1 MSGISSAFIKR
12 PVATWLLTLAI
23 VLAGAVSFRLLP
35 VSPLPQVD
43 YPTIS
48 VSASLPGASP
58 ETMASTV
65 ATPLERALG
74 RIAGI
79 NEMTSSSSLGSTRIT
94 LQFDL
99 NRDIN
104 GAARDVQAAI
114 NAARNLLPTG
124 LPSNPTYRKVNPAD
138 APIMIVA
145 LTSDTMP
152 QPKLYDVAS
161 TVLAQRILQIDGVG
175 DVSVGGSSLPAVRV
189 ELNPDALSHQGVE
202 LDQVGAALAAAN
214 QRRPKGAFESGDKR
228 WQIETNDEAKTAADY
243 LPLIINY
250 NTKTG
255 AAVRLSDVAAVS
267 DSLQDVRNAGFA
279 GGRQSVLLVITR
291 APGANIIET
300 VDRVKAMLPQ
310 LQTMIPA
317 SVNVNVILDRSPT
330 IRASLN
336 EVERSLMMAVGLVIL
351 VVYLFLKNGR
361 ATLVPAVAVPVSL
374 VGSFAA
380 MYLCGFSLNNLSL
393 MALTIATGFVVDDA
407 IVVLENISRHIE
419 EGVPPMR
426 AAILGA
432 REVGFTVLSMSL
444 SLVAVFIPFLFMGD
458 IVGRLFREF
467 AVTLTVAIIISL
479 VISLTTTPMMCA
491 RLLRRGMEHEEGNW
505 LVRRFG
511 QLLERV
517 QHGYARTLTWALEHA
532 RLMIALLGI
541 AVVLNV
547 YLYVAIPK
555 GFFPEQDT
563 GRISGFIQADQSI
576 SFQAMRQKLIDF
588 MNIVR
593 ADPAVES
600 VAGFTGGSSINSGR
614 MFVALKPLS
623 ERSEN
628 AQQVI
633 ARLRKKLAHEPGAK
647 LVLNPVQDI
656 RIGGR
661 QSNATYQYTLQS
673 DDLKALRTWEPRIL
687 EALKNEPTLTDVN
700 TDQQDNG
707 LETALIYDRD
717 TIARLGLTVSQVN
730 KVLNAAF
737 GQSQVST
744 IYQPLNQYKVVVEV
758 APEYTQSPETLKK
771 LFLMGPGGKP
781 IPLSAFAHWAPSN
794 AALAVNHQGQFAAAT
809 ISFNMPQGLSLS
821 DASATI
827 NRVMVQLG
835 VPSSIHGNFAG
846 TAQAFQENL
855 RNQLILILAA
865 LIAVYLVLG
874 VLYESYVHPLT
885 ILSTL
890 PSAGLGALLA
900 LMLFGSE
907 FSLIAL
913 IGILLLIGIV
923 KKNAIMM
930 IDFAL
935 EAERRDNLSPREAIF
950 RACQLRFR
958 PIMMTTMAA
967 MLGAVPLALGSG
979 DGAELRRPLGITIV
993 GGLLM
998 SQLLTLYTTPVVYL
1012 YLDRFRL
1019 WCLRLWRRSHPG
1031 NDLPAAL
1038 ENKD

>member
-1 MSGISSAFIKR
+1 MSGISSVFIKR

-23 VLAGAVSFRLLP
+23 VLAGAVSFRFLP

-79 NEMTSSSSLGSTRIT
+79 SEMTSRSSLGSTRIT
-94 LQFDL
+94 LQFALD
-99 NRDIN
+99 RDIN

-124 LPSNPTYRKVNPAD
+124 MPSNPSYRKVNPAD

-161 TVLAQRILQIDGVG
+161 TMLAQRILQIDGVG

-189 ELNPDALSHQGVE
+189 ELNPDALSHQGVA
-202 LDQVGAALAAAN
+202 LDQVGSALAAAN
-214 QRRPKGAFESGDKR
+214 QRRPKGAIESGDMR

-250 NTKTG
+250 KNG
-255 AAVRLSDVAAVS
+255 AAVRLSDVASVS
-267 DSLQDVRNAGFA
+267 DSVQDVRNAGFA

-300 VDRVKAMLPQ
+300 VDRVRAMLPQ
-310 LQTMIPA
+310 LQTIIPA
-317 SVNVNVILDRSPT
+317 SINMSVISDRSPT

-336 EVERSLMMAVGLVIL
+336 EVERSLMIAVGLVIL

-374 VGSFAA
+374 VGAFAA

-407 IVVLENISRHIE
+407 IVVLENISRHVE
-419 EGVPPMR
+419 EGMSPMR
-426 AAILGA
+426 AAMQGA

-444 SLVAVFIPFLFMGD
+444 SLIAVFIPFLFMGD

-467 AVTLTVAIIISL
+467 AVTLSVSIIISL

-491 RLLRRGMEHEEGNW
+491 RLLKRGMEHEEGNW
-505 LVRRFG
+505 LVRSFG
-511 QLLERV
+511 RLLERV
-517 QHGYARTLTWALEHA
+517 QQGYARTLTWALEHA

-547 YLYVAIPK
+547 YLYVVIPK

-588 MNIVR
+588 MTIVR
-593 ADPAVES
+593 ADPAVDT
-600 VAGFTGGSSINSGR
+600 VAGFTGGQSTNSGQ
-614 MFVALKPLS
+614 MFVSLKPLS
-623 ERSEN
+623 ERSES

-633 ARLRKKLAHEPGAK
+633 ARLRKKLAHEPGAR

-661 QSNATYQYTLQS
+661 QSNAAYQYTLQS
-673 DDLKALRTWEPRIL
+673 DDLKALRTWEPKIL
-687 EALKNEPTLTDVN
+687 AALSNEPTLADVN
-700 TDQQDNG
+700 TDQQDKG
-707 LETALIYDRD
+707 SETALIYDRD

-758 APEYTQSPETLKK
+758 APQYTQSPETLKK
-771 LFLMGPGGKP
+771 LFLIAPDGKP
-781 IPLSAFAHWAPSN
+781 IPLSAFARWAPAN
-794 AALAVNHQGQFAAAT
+794 TALAVNHQGQFAAAT
-809 ISFNMPQGLSLS
+809 ISFNLLPGLSLS

-827 NRVMVQLG
+827 NRVMVELG
-835 VPSSIHGNFAG
+835 VPSSIHGSFAG
-846 TAQAFQENL
+846 AAKAFQENL
-855 RNQLILILAA
+855 SNQLILIVAA

-935 EAERRDNLSPREAIF
+935 EAERRDGLSPRDAIF

-967 MLGAVPLALGSG
+967 MLGAVPLAIGSG

-1019 WCLRLWRRSHPG
+1019 WALRLWRRNHPG
-1031 NDLPAAL
+1031 YDLPTAL